1 MRRIRPYSARGG
13 VKVAL
18 AGLVT
23 LTLLHGC
30 RNTESQGP
38 VPELQ
43 ALLKGRNPSGDKA
56 LWRATGRFY
65 AARGLTL
72 AWSDSKPT
80 PEADAAIAG
89 LTRADAHG
97 LNRDTYHLAELSAL
111 RAALARPEGPRDA
124 WRAQLARFDLDVTL
138 ALLSAG
144 RDVAIGHAD
153 PRGVDPRWH
162 RQRVLPD
169 LAARL
174 AQTREEGLSTWLDD
188 LAPQHPRYKALRRAL
203 GDLRFHQAAG
213 GWPLVGQAAGRRAPL
228 GRVLA
233 ERVHDRLRASGEWP
247 RSAPADARAMA
258 AAIKVFQEHQGLAP
272 TGRLDR
278 ATLAVLDV
286 PLSARIAQVLVNLE
300 RWRWLPD
307 DLGARYLWVNI
318 PQFYL
323 EAYEG
328 DRTALAIRAIVGKP
342 DATTPVFSSR
352 MNQVV
357 LSPYWN
363 IPETI
368 VSGETRV
375 SAASDPTFLE
385 RNNIEVV
392 RVSGR
397 DAEPVDPTSLDWSDE
412 TALRGLS
419 FRQRPGASN
428 ALGLVKFLFP
438 NPYDVYVHDTPAD
451 HLFARIGRTLS
462 HGCVRVEDPM
472 GLTRYVLRDQRQWT
486 PAAIESAMEGGIER
500 RVSLTEPL
508 PIHIV
513 YFTVWVDGQGGLHFR
528 DDVYGY
534 DQRQK
539 RDAVTAVAGGR
550 SARLVE

>member
-1 MRRIRPYSARGG
+1 M
-13 VKVAL
+13 
-18 AGLVT
+18 
-23 LTLLHGC
+23 
-30 RNTESQGP
+30 
-38 VPELQ
+38 PELQ
-43 ALLKGRNPSGDKA
+43 ALLHRQNPSGETA
-56 LWRATGRFY
+56 VWRAAGRFY

-72 AWSDSKPT
+72 AWSDSRPT

-89 LTRADAHG
+89 LTRAEAHG
-97 LNRDTYHLAELSAL
+97 LNRDSYHLAELAAM
-111 RAALARPEGPRDA
+111 RPALARPEGPRDA
-124 WRAQLARFDLDVTL
+124 WRAQLARFDLDLTL

-153 PRGVDPRWH
+153 PRGVDPRWR

-169 LAARL
+169 LASRL
-174 AQTREEGLSTWLDD
+174 AQTREDGLTTWLDD
-188 LAPQHPRYKALRRAL
+188 LAPQHPGYQALRRAL

-213 GWPLVGQAAGRRAPL
+213 GWPLVGQAAERRASAARAL
-228 GRVLA
+228 T
-233 ERVHDRLRASGEWP
+233 ERVHDRLRAGGEWP
-247 RSAPADARAMA
+247 RSAPVDAHAMA
-258 AAIKVFQEHQGLAP
+258 IAVKVFQEHQGLPA

-278 ATLAVLDV
+278 ATLAALDV
-286 PLSARIAQVLVNLE
+286 PLSARISQVLVNLE

-328 DRTALAIRAIVGKP
+328 DRAALAIRAIVGKP

-352 MNQVV
+352 MTQVV

-368 VSGETRV
+368 VSGETLP
-375 SAASDPTFLE
+375 SLASDPAFLA

-397 DAEPVDPTSLDWSDE
+397 DAEPVDPASLDWSDE
-412 TALRGLS
+412 TALQGLS
-419 FRQRPGASN
+419 FRQRPGAAN
-428 ALGLVKFLFP
+428 ALGLVKFVFP

-462 HGCVRVEDPM
+462 HGCVRVEDPRA
-472 GLTRYVLRDQRQWT
+472 LTRYVLRDQPQWT

-500 RVSLTEPL
+500 PVTLTEPL

-513 YFTVWVDGQGGLHFR
+513 YFTAWVDAQGGLHFR

-539 RDAVTAVAGGR
+539 RDSVTAVAGGR
-550 SARLVE
+550 SARLLE